1 MCGSHIQGLQDLS
14 KTSKME
20 VVCTDFNKKNIFE
33 TLKSVVCAGM
43 LVTLNAAKTAPREP
57 GLC

>member
-1 MCGSHIQGLQDLS
+1 MCGSHIHGLQDLS
-14 KTSKME
+14 KSSNME
-20 VVCTDFNKKNIFE
+20 AVCTDFNKKNIFG
-33 TLKSVVCAGM
+33 TLQSVVCAGM